1 MRRDQWLNLLL
12 LLPGVFIL
20 NVVCAVCIRSWPE
33 LFVDR
38 GAHVW
43 LIAIQIISFGGYLL
57 YVVRFYLNLAS
68 LIAAAHCEWDN
79 ATNDRDPS

>member
-1 MRRDQWLNLLL
+1 MAQSLTPFAGRVYSQRRLRRLH
-12 LLPGVFIL
+12 
-20 NVVCAVCIRSWPE
+20 PE
-33 LFVDR
+33 LARTFR
-38 GAHVW
+38 RPRAHVW

>member
-1 MRRDQWLNLLL
+1 M
-12 LLPGVFIL
+12 PGVFIL
-20 NVVCAVCIRSWPE
+20 NVVCAVCIRTWPE

-43 LIAIQIISFGGYLL
+43 LIVIQIISFGGYLL
-57 YVVRFYLNLAS
+57 YVVRFYFNLAP

-79 ATNDRDPS
+79 ATGDRELS